1 MGGIHRLLLVLL
13 LLVLLLLLLLM
24 LPMLCR
30 RNMLGPRGRP
40 GELLEGP
47 GQAGDVVDGRG
58 GREGGWHRQGESHML
73 PALML
78 PPLVLMMPIL
88 MCCRRNYL
96 YSLGV
101 LPQTTLLGVLPQTT
115 FPPPHPA

>member
-1 MGGIHRLLLVLL
+1 MASA
-13 LLVLLLLLLLM
+13 
-24 LPMLCR
+24 
-30 RNMLGPRGRP
+30 
-40 GELLEGP
+40 EK
-47 GQAGDVVDGRG
+47 
-58 GREGGWHRQGESHML
+58 SHML
-73 PALML
+73 LALLL

-88 MCCRRNYL
+88 MCRRRNYL